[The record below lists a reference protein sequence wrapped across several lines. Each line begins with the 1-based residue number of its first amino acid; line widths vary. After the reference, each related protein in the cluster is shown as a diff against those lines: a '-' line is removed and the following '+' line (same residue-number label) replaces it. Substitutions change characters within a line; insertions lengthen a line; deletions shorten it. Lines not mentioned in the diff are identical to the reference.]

1 MYDWALLKDALKDG
15 DSVSAGKVKIY
26 EQHHRDLHGLKLFIR
41 KYMPDKYGEI
51 FRRIESNNYVAYSYN
66 VKSVKGDIAKVKK
79 ASAVDFCDYLRRKVK
94 DIKVE
99 AVDQFFYEDMLAR
112 LGVCQDKCVS
122 FFAIRKA
129 VRKGRLF
136 YGKKL
141 KIARTLAFFPEF
153 FHQ

>member
-1 MYDWALLKDALKDG
+1 M
-15 DSVSAGKVKIY
+15 SIVSLDMSLSENDIIRIY
-26 EQHHRDLHGLKLFIR
+26 GHRG
-41 KYMPDKYGEI
+41 
-51 FRRIESNNYVAYSYN
+51 
-66 VKSVKGDIAKVKK
+66 
-79 ASAVDFCDYLRRKVK
+79 
-94 DIKVE
+94 
-99 AVDQFFYEDMLAR
+99 
-112 LGVCQDKCVS
+112 GVCQDKCVS